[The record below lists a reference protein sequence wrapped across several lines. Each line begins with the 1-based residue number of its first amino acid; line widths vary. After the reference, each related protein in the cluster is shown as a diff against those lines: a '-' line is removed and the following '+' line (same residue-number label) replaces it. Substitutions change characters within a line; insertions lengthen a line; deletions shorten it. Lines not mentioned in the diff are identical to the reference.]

1 MLALRNTTNF
11 WGGDRSLLCPD
22 ESENDYVAVGV
33 GNIEEAGDVWEEEEN
48 NEEERLPELNDADD
62 DEYEYED
69 GRMSSGGGGKR
80 KGHKKDKSGGMGIYS
95 SRHVRGQIQRLANAT
110 KAVVSAP
117 KGKKS
122 EGKRLL
128 R

>member
-11 WGGDRSLLCPD
+11 WGGDRSLLGPD
-22 ESENDYVAVGV
+22 ESEHDYVDV
-33 GNIEEAGDVWEEEEN
+33 GNVEEADDVWEEEEN
-48 NEEERLPELNDADD
+48 NEEEERLPELNDADD
-62 DEYEYED
+62 DDYEYEY
-69 GRMSSGGGGKR
+69 GRMSGGGGKR
-80 KGHKKDKSGGMGIYS
+80 KGHVKEKSGGLGIYS

-110 KAVVSAP
+110 KAVVSTP

>member
-1 MLALRNTTNF
+1 MLALRNNTNF
-11 WGGDRSLLCPD
+11 WGGDRSLLGPD
-22 ESENDYVAVGV
+22 ESENDFV
-33 GNIEEAGDVWEEEEN
+33 GNVEEADDVWEEEEN
-48 NEEERLPELNDADD
+48 NEEEERLPELNDADD
-62 DEYEYED
+62 DDYEYED
-69 GRMSSGGGGKR
+69 GRMSGGGGGKR
-80 KGHKKDKSGGMGIYS
+80 KGHAKEKRGGLGIYS

-110 KAVVSAP
+110 KAVVSTP